1 MGVLLG
7 LTICGAI
14 IWTVVCIIVYKSP
27 DGMRKAFEE
36 YFTNANNNDE
46 DAELTSKAEVSE
58 SEEKI

>member
-36 YFTNANNNDE
+36 YFSNTNNNDE
-46 DAELTSKAEVSE
+46 DSE
-58 SEEKI
+58 PNCENLDMADKEE